1 MQAHPKQPAA
11 RRGSI
16 PVALVLAAGALA
28 LPSRAPAQTE
38 TVRLAGSSVAMYN
51 LAGEVTLVPGS
62 GSDVV
67 VTVRRRGADASRLRL
82 ESGPLE
88 VRRGDGG
95 EIETLRIIYPSDRIR
110 YDGMRGRT
118 SLRVRDDG
126 TFWGDDG
133 WGRRGSEVEISDRGD
148 GLEAS
153 ADLEVSVPRGRQVA
167 VFLAAGAIAARNVD
181 GGLHLDTGSGTIT
194 TSGTRGRLS
203 LDTGSGDV
211 TVTGAEGEVNV
222 DTGSGNVEVRD
233 VSGPDLLVDTGSGN
247 VRAEGVDTP
256 EIEIDTGSGDV
267 VLLGARTGNVG
278 IDTGS
283 GNVTVET
290 VAGSASIHVDT
301 GSGDVTLSVPDDYAG
316 DVRLETSS
324 GRLQTD
330 LPITLLRKDE
340 DEIFGRIGEGGSAR
354 IEADTGSGDITIRR
368 S

>member
-1 MQAHPKQPAA
+1 MQTHPKPRAA
-11 RRGSI
+11 RRGPNPI
-16 PVALVLAAGALA
+16 AAVLTAGVLA
-28 LPSRAPAQTE
+28 LPAPAIAQTE
-38 TVRLAGSSVAMYN
+38 TVRLAGSTVAMYN
-51 LAGEVTLVPGS
+51 LAGEVTLEPGT

-67 VTVRRRGADASRLRL
+67 VTVRRRGADASRLSV

-88 VRRGDGG
+88 LRRGDRG

-118 SLRVRDDG
+118 TLRVREDG

-133 WGRRGSEVEISDRGD
+133 WRRRGNEVEISDRGD

-153 ADLEVSVPRGRQVA
+153 ADLEVSVPRGKEV
-167 VFLAAGAIAARNVD
+167 VVMLAAGGITARNVD
-181 GGLHLDTGSGTIT
+181 GGLHLDTGSGTIA
-194 TSGTRGRLS
+194 TSGTRGELN

-211 TVTGAEGEVNV
+211 TVNGAEGEVNV

-233 VSGPDLLVDTGSGN
+233 VNGPDLAVDTGSGD
-247 VRAEGVDTP
+247 VRIDGVDAP
-256 EIEIDTGSGDV
+256 DIEIDTGSGDV

-283 GNVTVET
+283 GSVTVET

-301 GSGDVTLSVPDDYAG
+301 GSGDVTVSVPGDYAG
-316 DVRLETSS
+316 DVRLETNS
-324 GRLQTD
+324 GRLRTD

-340 DEIFGRIGEGGSAR
+340 DEIVGRIGEGGSAR
-354 IEADTGSGDITIRR
+354 IEADTGSGDISLRR